1 MSESYS
7 ILDLSKL
14 VKAARENCILGL
26 YEKALRKY
34 QIAIPIIQSRILDL
48 SNDTLLQEKWKNVEK
63 SLKEEES
70 EILEI
75 MKSCDIFKNIYT
87 ESGEKKAINVGGID
101 IDSGPTDPYTAK
113 IEKDADMLRRLQ
125 GVEPEKKPKKMIKMD

>member
-1 MSESYS
+1 MSKSYS
-7 ILDLSKL
+7 ILDLSKI

-63 SLKEEES
+63 NLKEEEA
-70 EILEI
+70 EIQEI
-75 MKSCDIFKNIYT
+75 MKSCDIFKNI
-87 ESGEKKAINVGGID
+87 
-101 IDSGPTDPYTAK
+101 
-113 IEKDADMLRRLQ
+113 
-125 GVEPEKKPKKMIKMD
+125 